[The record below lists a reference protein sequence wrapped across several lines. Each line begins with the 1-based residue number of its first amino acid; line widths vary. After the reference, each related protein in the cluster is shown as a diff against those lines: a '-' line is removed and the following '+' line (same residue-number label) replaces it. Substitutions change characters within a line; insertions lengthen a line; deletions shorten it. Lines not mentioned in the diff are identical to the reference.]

1 MGIVKLTKTGFK
13 SSTYEKYDSFLA
25 GNPSYIPTSFESI
38 ATVTVG
44 SGGAANIEFTSI
56 PSTFQDLQIRLF
68 VRPTSTSNGPVFMQ
82 CNSDTGSNYTRH
94 SIRTDGTTVFASGS
108 SSQSSMYFNGFNVY
122 AGATDRPTVSIIDI
136 LDYKD
141 TSKYKTVR
149 TFAGLENNG
158 SGEIGLYSGMWMN
171 TNAITSI
178 KLFDNVNY
186 GQYTRAALYGV
197 RG

>member
-1 MGIVKLTKTGFK
+1 MPILGIIASQDYVRTPP
-13 SSTYEKYDSFLA
+13 SSY
-25 GNPSYIPTSFESI
+25 ESI

-56 PSTFQDLQIRLF
+56 PSTFEHLQIRLF

-94 SIRTDGTTVFASGS
+94 SVRGDSSTVYASGQA
-108 SSQSSMYFNGFNVY
+108 SQTSMYFNGFNVY
-122 AGATDRPTVSIIDI
+122 AGATSNPTVSIIDI
-136 LDYKD
+136 LDYKN
-141 TSKYKTVR
+141 TNKYKTVR
-149 TFAGLENNG
+149 TLAGLQNNG
-158 SGEIGLYSGMWMN
+158 SGEVGLYSGMWMN

-186 GQYTRAALYGV
+186 GEFTKAALYGIKGV
-197 RG
+197 

>member
-1 MGIVKLTKTGFK
+1 MLNIIAGSLSVGVTPST
-13 SSTYEKYDSFLA
+13 SSY
-25 GNPSYIPTSFESI
+25 ESI
-38 ATVTVG
+38 ATITVG

-56 PSTFQDLQIRLF
+56 PSTFEHLQIRLF

-94 SIRTDGTTVFASGS
+94 SVRGDGSTAYASGS
-108 SSQSSMYFNGFNVY
+108 TSQTSMYFNGYNVY

-136 LDYKD
+136 LDYKN
-141 TSKYKTVR
+141 TNKYKTVR
-149 TFAGLENNG
+149 TLAGLENNG
-158 SGEIGLYSGMWMN
+158 SGEVGLYSGMWMN

-186 GQYTRAALYGV
+186 GEYTQAALYGIK
-197 RG
+197 GS